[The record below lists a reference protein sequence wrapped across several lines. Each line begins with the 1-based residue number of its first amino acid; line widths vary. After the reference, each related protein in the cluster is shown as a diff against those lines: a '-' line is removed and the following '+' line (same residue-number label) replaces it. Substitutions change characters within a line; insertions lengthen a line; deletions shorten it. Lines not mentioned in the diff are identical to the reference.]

1 MSTPGEKNMK
11 RFACFA
17 SAAVTALT
25 LASASVLHADPAAR
39 PDATSSKAAEPSV
52 TTYATGLTN
61 PRGLAFGPDGHL
73 YVAEA
78 GIGGDDDPA
87 DIHPGCPD
95 IVNVFSPYKGG
106 YSGRVLRV
114 RADGTTETVADELPS
129 TTDATGVSFGPTD
142 LAFMGEALYVLIE
155 LGGCSHA
162 LPENLPA
169 ILRINPDGSTTN
181 VANLNAWLAAN
192 PPYFINDNTDP
203 TQTDFEPGGVFHSMF
218 ADGRYLYVVETNRG
232 MLLRVDPRT
241 GVIEKLY
248 DMSIDE
254 AEHNPIVMA
263 RRGDHFFV
271 GTFGED
277 GGPAELAKFDKDFT
291 GYTLPFQSLN
301 PIVGLAW
308 SGNRL
313 YGVEMFPYD
322 NQWAPDSSNLVTFDP
337 RTGER
342 REVLTAFASYVGD
355 MVKGPDGALYVSNQ
369 VVSFSFTGGDGSI
382 LRIVP

>member
-1 MSTPGEKNMK
+1 MK
-11 RFACFA
+11 HRTLFTATVLGTIACA
-17 SAAVTALT
+17 SFGLAL
-25 LASASVLHADPAAR
+25 ADPATRGKSRSAV
-39 PDATSSKAAEPSV
+39 AAGPTVSI
-52 TTYATGLTN
+52 YATGLTS
-61 PRGLAFGPDGHL
+61 PRGLAFGPDGLL

-78 GIGGDDDPA
+78 GVGGEDDPA

-95 IVNVFSPYKGG
+95 IFNVFSPYKGG

-114 RADGTTETVADELPS
+114 KADGNTEIVADGLPS
-129 TTDATGVSFGPTD
+129 TTDGTGVSFGPTD
-142 LAFMGEALYVLIE
+142 VAFVGGALYVLIE
-155 LGGCSHA
+155 MGGCGHG
-162 LPENLPA
+162 LPEDLPA
-169 ILRINPDGSTTN
+169 ILRVNPDGSTTN

-192 PPYFINDNTDP
+192 PPFFINDNSDP

-241 GVIEKLY
+241 RKIEKLY
-248 DMSIDE
+248 DMSIDSTE
-254 AEHNPIVMA
+254 RNPIVMA
-263 RRGDHFFV
+263 RRGNHFFV
-271 GTFGED
+271 GTFGEG

-308 SGNRL
+308 HGNRL
-313 YGVEMFPYD
+313 YGAEMFPYD
-322 NQWAPDSSNLVTFDP
+322 NQWAPDTSNLVTFDP

-355 MVKGPDGALYVSNQ
+355 MEKGPDGALYVSNQ